1 MHVPTKRGGH
11 LVNVTKIYR
20 AWRVRFWNY
29 IYLVLSTSSQKRTIA
44 IWMWNHLFVLWCIL
58 FYLHVETKLLES
70 WMSLNSLTLFLCKIC
85 MHSTFEEVCLLCIKR
100 TVIQDNNM
108 NLIEIQIPNVRK
120 AGAAYTHQG
129 AWNFVQLELSIQIIC
144 IV

>member
-1 MHVPTKRGGH
+1 M
-11 LVNVTKIYR
+11 NVTNIYR
-20 AWRVRFWNY
+20 AWRVRFRNY
-29 IYLVLSTSSQKRTIA
+29 IYVPCTIYVLSKKEYCDLEIICLCYDA
-44 IWMWNHLFVLWCIL
+44 YYI
-58 FYLHVETKLLES
+58 FYLHVETKILEGG
-70 WMSLNSLTLFLCKIC
+70 MSLNSLTLCLSKKC
-85 MHSTFEEVCLLCIKR
+85 MYSKFEKVCFLCIKT

-120 AGAAYTHQG
+120 AGATYTHQG